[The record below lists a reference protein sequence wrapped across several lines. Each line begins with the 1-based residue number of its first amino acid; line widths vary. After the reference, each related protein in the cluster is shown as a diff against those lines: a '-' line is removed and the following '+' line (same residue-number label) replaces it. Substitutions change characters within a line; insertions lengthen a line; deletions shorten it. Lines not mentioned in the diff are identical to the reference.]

1 MSPDTIN
8 HEIISSRT
16 KIHLLYF
23 IIISRFM
30 IMEMEWKW
38 KCDYVLSLSGK
49 AVSSSADPRRFC
61 EYLYIYSRCMYA
73 LYSYYAALLSEF

>member
-30 IMEMEWKW
+30 IMEIEM
-38 KCDYVLSLSGK
+38 
-49 AVSSSADPRRFC
+49 
-61 EYLYIYSRCMYA
+61 
-73 LYSYYAALLSEF
+73 

>member
-30 IMEMEWKW
+30 IMIMEMEM
-38 KCDYVLSLSGK
+38 
-49 AVSSSADPRRFC
+49 
-61 EYLYIYSRCMYA
+61 EM
-73 LYSYYAALLSEF
+73 EMEM